1 MPNINKLFDKAE
13 KLLQKDQLDAA
24 REVFLEIF
32 QYQPEDETV
41 LLKLG
46 ELSAKLHRPPDA
58 LRYWGLLLDRYIAGG
73 DVSKAVVIGR
83 KILKVA
89 PRDTATLAKL
99 APVFEKARKSAEA
112 LDAYRE
118 LMRAYRDAGESDHAL
133 ACLRHIV
140 QLDPEDMEAHV
151 ELGELAG
158 KAGQPVPA
166 SRSLFQAAELARKKG
181 LEDRWADLAVRAH
194 NLDPTND
201 AARLAAAEVSLAQ
214 DRAGDVAALL
224 EPLARSKPEDLTVLD
239 YLSQAYLRTA
249 DYAKAQPVCAKL
261 YQSRPEAIG
270 MVEQLIKGL
279 LSKGETPNALTL
291 IEAIKDQLYRQGKKR
306 DFLAVMERVHQADE
320 SNLKILEMLA
330 ALYNELNRDEG
341 VRWSLARLFHLYLA
355 TEQYNPAAET
365 LEKIIDVEPYGAGH
379 QDRLLNLEGHLDP
392 IWYKNIERRLQVPGT
407 APDLSAR
414 TAQEEAG
421 APAEEK
427 VEALDEMIVEAEMYQ
442 RYKLSTKLANTL
454 KKINRLYPGAEE
466 SDERL
471 RDLYVTAGFHPTP
484 PPAPASVD
492 LQEGQEPRAMQGSG
506 FPQPLEELGKLS
518 RITGSIYREGTPERV
533 MVVAVNQIGQALGAD
548 RCWGAMESSGS
559 PPALTAEYQ
568 GPGIPPSPPAAAAKV
583 YAFFMRRENTPSEEW
598 SFRDVGG
605 SPTLKPIARDLQELG
620 IASLLGAPLTE
631 KEERVGVL
639 LVEQCRTNREWT
651 PGEKML
657 LETLAPQVV
666 IAVNHVKLR
675 RLVRSLAGTDPATGL
690 LPRTAYLDCLLAE
703 ASRAKDQSRP
713 LTLCLIEPVGA
724 PNLAK
729 NFGEAKFQDY
739 LQQVSKLLSSHLRQ
753 NDIAVRYGPCTIAI
767 CFPDTAAAQAQHAVE
782 KLQDILRTIPFD
794 AESPRVFCAA
804 ICDVPLRPGF
814 DAVDGVTEAIN
825 RLESSMDR
833 VREQGGT
840 QILLSCFEG

>member
-13 KLLQKDQLDAA
+13 KLLQREQLDAA
-24 REVFLEIF
+24 REVFLEIL
-32 QYQPEDETV
+32 QYQPDDETV
-41 LLKLG
+41 LLNLG

-58 LRYWGLLLDRYIAGG
+58 LRYWGLLIDRYIARD
-73 DVSKAVVIGR
+73 DVAKAVVIGR
-83 KILKVA
+83 KILKAV
-89 PRDTATLAKL
+89 PGDTAILAKL
-99 APVFEKARKSAEA
+99 APVFEKAHKPAEA

-118 LMRAYRDAGESDHAL
+118 TLRAYREAGESAHAL
-133 ACLRHIV
+133 ACLQHIV
-140 QLDPEDMEAHV
+140 RLDPEDMEAHV

-158 KAGQPVPA
+158 KAGQLLPA
-166 SRSLFQAAELARKKG
+166 SQSLFQAAELARKKG
-181 LEDRWADLAVRAH
+181 LEDRWADLALRAH
-194 NLDPTND
+194 NLDPTNE
-201 AARLAAAEVSLAQ
+201 AGRLAAAEVSLAQ
-214 DRAGDVAALL
+214 GRADDAVALL

-239 YLSQAYLRTA
+239 YLSQAYLRTG
-249 DYAKAQPVCAKL
+249 DYTKAQPVCAKL

-270 MVEQLIKGL
+270 MIEQLIKGL

-291 IEAIKDQLYRQGKKR
+291 IEAIKDQLYRQGQKK
-306 DFLAVMERVHQADE
+306 DFLAVMERIQQADE
-320 SNLKILEMLA
+320 SNLAILEMLA

-341 VRWSLARLFHLYLA
+341 VRRSLARLFHLYLA
-355 TEQYNPAAET
+355 TEQYNQAAEA
-365 LEKIIDVEPYGAGH
+365 LERIIDVEPYGAGH

-407 APDLSAR
+407 VPDLSAR
-414 TAQEEAG
+414 STQEKAG
-421 APAEEK
+421 TPAEEK
-427 VEALDEMIVEAEMYQ
+427 AEVLEEMIVEAEMYQ
-442 RYKLSTKLANTL
+442 RYLLNAKLADTL

-466 SDERL
+466 RDEHL
-471 RDLYVTAGFHPTP
+471 RNLYETAGFHPTP
-484 PPAPASVD
+484 PPAPASVSIK
-492 LQEGQEPRAMQGSG
+492 EGQEPAAVHGSG
-506 FPQPLEELGKLS
+506 FPQPFEELGKIS

-533 MVVAVNQIGQALGAD
+533 MAVAVDQIGRALGAD

-559 PPALTAEYQ
+559 PPALTAEFQ
-568 GPGIPPSPPAAAAKV
+568 APGIPPSNPAAAAKV
-583 YAFFMRRENTPSEEW
+583 YSFFMRHENTTSEEW
-598 SFRDVGG
+598 SFRDVAG
-605 SPTLKPIARDLQELG
+605 SPTLKPIAHDLQDLG

-631 KEERVGVL
+631 KDERVGLL

-657 LETLAPQVV
+657 LDTLAPQAV

-675 RLVRSLAGTDPATGL
+675 RLVRSLAGTDPVTGL

-713 LTLCLIEPVGA
+713 LTVCLIEPVGA

-729 NFGEAKFQDY
+729 NIGETKFQDY

-767 CFPDTAAAQAQHAVE
+767 CFPDTTAAQAGHAVE
-782 KLQDILRTIPFD
+782 KLQDILRTIQFD
-794 AESPRVFCAA
+794 AGSSLAFCAA
-804 ICDVPLRPGF
+804 ICDVPLGPGF

-825 RLESSMDR
+825 RLESSMDG